1 MLTFTLLAILYFVRN
16 RSGQFSFFHSM
27 QYLSMDGYSPC
38 CFQSVAT
45 AGRLRKWKR
54 SREKVFMDERPLAGD
69 HLIFWW
75 KIFMD
80 ELPHLI
86 VISRHHRTTKG
97 WPENAGV
104 NLNQMPVLMR
114 WLTIQSCFE
123 TSKRNAEQAKSL
135 MFVRANPAQLNQK
148 SVSGVC
154 GFESRE
160 IGDRSRSDG
169 WQSPCRR
176 LWRVFD
182 SSWFPSKFT
191 GGGWHED
198 RLERE
203 AGKMGTR
210 GW

>member
-1 MLTFTLLAILYFVRN
+1 
-16 RSGQFSFFHSM
+16 
-27 QYLSMDGYSPC
+27 MDGYSPC

-54 SREKVFMDERPLAGD
+54 SREKVFMDEKPLAGD

-86 VISRHHRTTKG
+86 VISRHQRTTKG

-104 NLNQMPVLMR
+104 NLNQMPVLMS
-114 WLTIQSCFE
+114 WLTNQSCFE
-123 TSKRNAEQAKSL
+123 TSERNVDQVKSL
-135 MFVRANPAQLNQK
+135 IKELKSKSRTLEKQT
-148 SVSGVC
+148 SVSWVC

-182 SSWFPSKFT
+182 SSRFPSKFT

-203 AGKMGTR
+203 AEKMGTR